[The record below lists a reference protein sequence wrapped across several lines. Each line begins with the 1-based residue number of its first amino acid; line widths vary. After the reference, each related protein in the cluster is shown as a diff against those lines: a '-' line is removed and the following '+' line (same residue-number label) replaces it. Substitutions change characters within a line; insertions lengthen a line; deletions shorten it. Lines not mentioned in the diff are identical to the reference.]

1 MLINMYRVQRS
12 LASKEEIVKDLRA
25 KLETQIADREAGLKE
40 GENEADG
47 SDLMTLTMTQLRNR

>member
-1 MLINMYRVQRS
+1 MCRVQRS
-12 LASKEEIVKDLRA
+12 LVSKEEIVKDLRA
-25 KLETQIADREAGLKE
+25 KLESQIADREAGLKE